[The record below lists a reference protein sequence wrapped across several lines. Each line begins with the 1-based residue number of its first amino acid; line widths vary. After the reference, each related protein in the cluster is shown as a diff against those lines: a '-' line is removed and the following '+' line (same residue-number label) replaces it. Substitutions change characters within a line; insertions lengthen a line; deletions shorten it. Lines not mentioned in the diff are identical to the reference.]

1 MNIVFPLSITHS
13 GRKNDMRR
21 FQMTLAATSVLGLA
35 GFASGAIVPFTE
47 HFSDGASNWYNQSGS
62 APVAWVADG
71 GAPSG
76 EGGYVTATFNFANS
90 APSSPHLFFRGQ
102 ANFGSSNNAFVG
114 DWLSAGVTQLSFM
127 VRHNGAQPLA
137 FFARMTGP
145 TNNPSVNAVTT
156 ELVAPG
162 AWTAVTFDIV
172 QDNPEFTYSQGS
184 QTFSSIFGNL
194 ANIQIGAVAG
204 ALAGVDET
212 FTFDLDMVSIVPTPA
227 SALVLLG
234 VFAARRRRR

>member
-1 MNIVFPLSITHS
+1 MQ
-13 GRKNDMRR
+13 RY
-21 FQMTLAATSVLGLA
+21 QAALAATCVLGFA

-47 HFSDGASNWYNQSGS
+47 HFSSSASNWYNQAGS
-62 APVAWVADG
+62 EPASWVAGG
-71 GAPSG
+71 GAPGG
-76 EGGYVTATFNFANS
+76 EGGYITATFNFANS
-90 APSSPHLFFRGQ
+90 VPSSPHLFFRGQ
-102 ANFGSSNNAFVG
+102 ANLGSSNGAFVG
-114 DWLSAGVTQLSFM
+114 DWLSAGVTQLRFM
-127 VRHNGAQPLA
+127 VRHNGTQPLA

-145 TNNPSVNAVTT
+145 TNNPSVNAVTS
-156 ELVAPG
+156 ELIAPG
-162 AWTAVTFDIV
+162 AWTAVTFQIV

-184 QTFSSIFGNL
+184 QTFFSIFGNL

-227 SALVLLG
+227 SAFVLLG